1 MNIVTPVL
9 RIMRERQRALISLA
23 ALLALNILVYLFLVY
38 PLAHRVANVEERDRT
53 AEQTLEAARGEHD
66 SAEGTLAGKDRASA
80 ELAIFYGEILPSNLA
95 GARRLTYPRLEE
107 MATSAGLEAQ
117 NYRFETVE
125 VRDSS
130 LTRAKV
136 QMVLTGSYEGM
147 RMFLHQLEAAPEF
160 VVVDDVG
167 LAEGSAAERDL
178 ALTIQLSTYFRTDER

>member
-1 MNIVTPVL
+1 MNIVAPAL
-9 RIMRERQRALISLA
+9 RIMRERRRVLVPLA
-23 ALLALNILVYLFLVY
+23 ALLALNILAYLFLVY
-38 PLAHRVANVEERDRT
+38 PLAQRVANVEERDRT

-66 SAEGTLAGKDRASA
+66 SAEGTLTGKDRASA
-80 ELAIFYGEILPSNLA
+80 ELATFYGEILPSNLA

-107 MATSAGLEAQ
+107 MATSVGLEAQ

-136 QMVLTGSYEGM
+136 QMALTGSYEGM
-147 RMFLHQLEAAPEF
+147 RMFLHQLEASPEF

-178 ALTIQLSTYFRTDER
+178 ALTIQLSTYFRTDEP